1 MINRLIG
8 QIATLKVQT
17 KIGKKNKLENEKLKF
32 ARSIHLN
39 GRRPRI
45 KNSVGFQRGGTQN
58 TKTKI
63 SGHEFSKFVNEK
75 DKVPIVHANVKIAH
89 VSHVHVKNGPNARI
103 SHVIASRVRHKAS
116 HIKFAHVYNKD

>member
-45 KNSVGFQRGGTQN
+45 KNSVGFQRGGT
-58 TKTKI
+58 
-63 SGHEFSKFVNEK
+63 
-75 DKVPIVHANVKIAH
+75 
-89 VSHVHVKNGPNARI
+89 
-103 SHVIASRVRHKAS
+103 
-116 HIKFAHVYNKD
+116 